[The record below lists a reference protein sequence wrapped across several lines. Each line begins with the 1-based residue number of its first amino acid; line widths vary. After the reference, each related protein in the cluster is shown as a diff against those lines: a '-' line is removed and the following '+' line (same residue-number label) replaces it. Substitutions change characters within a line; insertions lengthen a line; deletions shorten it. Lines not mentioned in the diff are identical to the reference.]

1 MTSIRQR
8 LLTLLGIA
16 LTIAVIAGAWSVYVR
31 ARAEARDLFD
41 YQMQLMA
48 QSFPDEGFGDS
59 QAGGSGGAGSSDVV
73 VVQIW
78 DRSGARLWLSR
89 PGSRPPQ
96 RSELG
101 FSTVSTPAGNW
112 RVYTALVGNNVIQVS
127 QPTSMREEL
136 ATGMAWRTMMP
147 MVVLLPFLIL
157 ILWWTIGRELKP
169 VNEVAHAV
177 AARSADALDPLPD
190 NDVPDEIKPLVL
202 ALNGLLDRLGRSLD
216 IQREFVADAAHE
228 LRTPLTALRL
238 QIQLAERATTD
249 TERAAAFDRLKG
261 GTDRATRLVE
271 QLLAMARSDP
281 EAAERKRVP
290 VDLAALARE
299 TVMDLAPIAATKS
312 IDLGF
317 DEHSPAQPSIV
328 DGDAEELR
336 MLLSNLVDNA
346 IRYTPSNGTIDVDVS
361 SDNREVTLK
370 VTDNGPGIPPE
381 DRERV
386 FDRFYRRASDET
398 TGSGLGLAIVRR
410 IAQRHGATS
419 ALSEGAGGRG
429 LTVTI
434 RFSRRGAPSDGFQ
447 AQGSPGAGHG

>member
-16 LTIAVIAGAWSVYVR
+16 LTIATIAGAWSVYVR

-48 QSFPDEGFGDS
+48 QSFPDEGFGGS
-59 QAGGSGGAGSSDVV
+59 QARGPGGAGSSDVV

-78 DRSGARLWLSR
+78 DQNGARLWLSR

-101 FSTVSTPAGNW
+101 FSTVSTAAGNW

-127 QPTSMREEL
+127 QPTTMREEL
-136 ATGMAWRTMMP
+136 ATGMALRTMMP
-147 MVVLLPFLIL
+147 MVVLLPFLLL

-177 AARSADALDPLPD
+177 AARSADALEPLPD
-190 NDVPDEIKPLVL
+190 NDVPDEIKPLIL

-238 QIQLAERATTD
+238 QIQLAERAMTD
-249 TERAAAFDRLKG
+249 AERAVAFEQLKG

-281 EAAERKRVP
+281 EAAERKHGP
-290 VDLAALARE
+290 VDLATVARE

-317 DEHSPAQPSIV
+317 DDRSAREPIV
-328 DGDAEELR
+328 DGDADDLR

-346 IRYTPSNGTIDVDVS
+346 IRYTPSNGTIDVDIG
-361 SDNREVTLK
+361 SDEREITLE

-419 ALSEGAGGRG
+419 QLSDGTGGKG
-429 LTVTI
+429 LKVTI
-434 RFSRRGAPSDGFQ
+434 RFPRGGPSKASAQ
-447 AQGSPGAGHG
+447 AAG

>member
-16 LTIAVIAGAWSVYVR
+16 LTIATIAGAWSVYVR

-48 QSFPDEGFGDS
+48 QSFPDEGFGGS
-59 QAGGSGGAGSSDVV
+59 QAPGPGSAGLTDVV

-78 DRSGARLWLSR
+78 DRNGARLWLSR

-101 FSTVSTPAGNW
+101 FSTVSMPTGNW

-136 ATGMAWRTMMP
+136 ATGMALRTMVP
-147 MVVLLPFLIL
+147 MVVLLPFLLL

-177 AARSADALDPLPD
+177 AARSADALEPLPD
-190 NDVPDEIKPLVL
+190 NDVPDEIKPLIL

-249 TERAAAFDRLKG
+249 AERAVAFEQLKG

-281 EAAERKRVP
+281 EAAERKHGP
-290 VDLAALARE
+290 VDLAAVARE

-317 DEHSPAQPSIV
+317 DDHKANAPIV
-328 DGDAEELR
+328 DGDADDLR

-346 IRYTPSNGTIDVDVS
+346 IRYTPSNGTIDVDIS
-361 SDNREVTLK
+361 SDQREITLE

-410 IAQRHGATS
+410 IAQRHGATT
-419 ALSEGAGGRG
+419 ALSDGA
-429 LTVTI
+429 
-434 RFSRRGAPSDGFQ
+434 D
-447 AQGSPGAGHG
+447 GHGLNVTVRFPRPRI